1 MVTMALFPSVE
12 RWARE
17 EWFAV
22 TVDPKLTQPTLVT
35 IRQKGYD
42 AFTPF
47 QTVIRKW
54 RGRTSESQVPA
65 FPGYLFVRLDVR
77 FRLPVL
83 TTPGVRGL
91 VGYGKQPAAICDE
104 EIEAIRR
111 VMASKLPAEASPFL
125 QAGDVVRLIGGPLA
139 GLTGVLISQTKLNRV
154 LIRVTLIQQAL
165 AVDVESDWVR
175 PAANATDV
183 DPVAKL
189 VPSAGMS
196 AARHSARRPSDAFD
210 LLVSTTS
217 AAAGSTNT

>member
-1 MVTMALFPSVE
+1 VVTMAIFPSAE
-12 RWARE
+12 TTGRE

-22 TVDPKLTQPTLVT
+22 TVDPKLTQPTLV
-35 IRQKGYD
+35 RLCQKGYD

-47 QTVIRKW
+47 QTVVRKW
-54 RGRTSESQVPA
+54 RDRTSESLVPA
-65 FPGYLFVRLDVR
+65 FPGYIFVRLDVR
-77 FRLPVL
+77 YRLPVL

-91 VGYGKQPAAICDE
+91 VGYGKQPAAICEE

-111 VMASKLPAEASPFL
+111 VMASKLPAEASTFP
-125 QAGDVVRLIGGPLA
+125 QAGDVVRLAGGPLA
-139 GLTGVLISQTKLNRV
+139 GLTGVLVSKTKLNRV

-189 VPSAGMS
+189 VPAHEVHAPEAFR
-196 AARHSARRPSDAFD
+196 AASQ
-210 LLVSTTS
+210 
-217 AAAGSTNT
+217 